1 MDDDGDS
8 NNTDLKMK
16 YTKAYLPRLVGEA
29 GMPFCTGAAN
39 PAPPGKKVW
48 HARA

>member
-16 YTKAYLPRLVGEA
+16 YTKAYLPRFKGEA
-29 GMPFCTGAAN
+29 GMPFCTAAAC

-48 HARA
+48 RANA